1 MNKKKTLLTA
11 VFAAVGFFWRPWLGG
26 SFGDISRIW
35 KLIILAGI
43 TILMYYTAGHFPVT
57 GKEWA
62 FFAWVYLWF
71 MRFWNHTIGDYFY
84 VNDTRQDEGRSKW
97 VDTCLRLIYGPGGY
111 YNFKGNIT
119 GLFLGYTV
127 PAVLAAVA
135 MPNFNFVAGGAVV
148 ALTYGLTGRLL
159 SCPEYKRVKIAEY
172 ISGALCFALFYSGLF

>member
-62 FFAWVYLWF
+62 FSLGF
-71 MRFWNHTIGDYFY
+71 
-84 VNDTRQDEGRSKW
+84 
-97 VDTCLRLIYGPGGY
+97 IYG
-111 YNFKGNIT
+111 
-119 GLFLGYTV
+119 
-127 PAVLAAVA
+127 
-135 MPNFNFVAGGAVV
+135 
-148 ALTYGLTGRLL
+148 
-159 SCPEYKRVKIAEY
+159 SCV
-172 ISGALCFALFYSGLF
+172 SGTTQSAIIFM